1 MYTDI
6 NTINDVIRERFL
18 YGSELVGKYGF
29 PKLPQVNARLTGV
42 KAVPFDSARKERN
55 PRDSVCH
62 FFIDDH
68 RFERLWNNPDKYFD
82 ILGNFRYVC
91 SPDFSFYEGMP
102 LAMKVW
108 QVYRSRSLGWW
119 LHVNG
124 FQVIPSVGW
133 NGQDSFDW
141 CFDGLPVGGTVAV
154 STTGCC
160 FADGWQ
166 CFADG
171 YRAMID
177 RVSPAQVL
185 VIGHDLPEP
194 LRGLAPV
201 VCLPDFGHDLR
212 RRVSGRGDGLPV
224 AAGGQGAALQSGSG
238 GQTAADG
245 LGGVDNGQ

>member
-1 MYTDI
+1 M
-6 NTINDVIRERFL
+6 
-18 YGSELVGKYGF
+18 
-29 PKLPQVNARLTGV
+29 
-42 KAVPFDSARKERN
+42 
-55 PRDSVCH
+55 
-62 FFIDDH
+62 
-68 RFERLWNNPDKYFD
+68 NNPDKYFE
-82 ILGNFRYVC
+82 ILKNFRYVC

-102 LAMKVW
+102 LATRIW

-124 FQVIPSVGW
+124 FEVIPSVGW
-133 NGQDSFDW
+133 NGQDSFNW

-166 CFADG
+166 CFTDG
-171 YRAMID
+171 YRAMIG
-177 RVSPAQVL
+177 RISPTQAL

-194 LRGLAPV
+194 LRGLVPV

-224 AAGGQGAALQSGSG
+224 AAGEQGATLLSGSG

-245 LGGVDNGQ
+245 QGGCG